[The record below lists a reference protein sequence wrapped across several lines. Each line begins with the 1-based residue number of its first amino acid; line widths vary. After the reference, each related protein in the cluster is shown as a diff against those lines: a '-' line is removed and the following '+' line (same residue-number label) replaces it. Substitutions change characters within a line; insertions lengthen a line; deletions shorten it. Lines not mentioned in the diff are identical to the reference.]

1 MYYMDLRHAIL
12 IVINVLKYQVGNT
25 WVWDPFNTIAHPTGS
40 KSSALAILWL
50 IFSFTR
56 IEVPSRPNMASII
69 VRLGQ
74 FDPCLAI
81 LLVASIFLPQVLF
94 WYVHLIIIMIMF
106 CPSWFLNVLVGS
118 FLGCLGNV
126 LTSIPVIN
134 IIIRAGVARW
144 HNLEP
149 QHEVEDLD
157 DANEVD
163 AAVEVE
169 ALDDAVQV
177 IVE

>member
-1 MYYMDLRHAIL
+1 MDLRHAIL
-12 IVINVLKYQVGNT
+12 VAINVLKYQVGNT
-25 WVWDPFNTIAHPTGS
+25 WIWDPFNTIAHPTGS
-40 KSSALAILWL
+40 KNYALAILLL

-56 IEVPSRPNMASII
+56 IEVPLRLNMASII

-81 LLVASIFLPQVLF
+81 LLVASILLPQLLF
-94 WYVHLIIIMIMF
+94 WYVHLIIIMILF
-106 CPSWFLNVLVGS
+106 RPSWFLNVLGS
-118 FLGCLGNV
+118 FLGWLRNV

-134 IIIRAGVARW
+134 IIIRATVARW

-149 QHEVEDLD
+149 QHEVEALD
-157 DANEVD
+157 DAIEVD

-169 ALDDAVQV
+169 DLDDAIEV
-177 IVE
+177 IVV